1 MKRSMTNQNKIAL
14 GCIASTFILVA
25 GIAIGHKLGS
35 SSTTIIKHE
44 LPQLSEWEKLQMAII
59 KTESE
64 FDSLAVGKTK
74 DLGIFQITPIY
85 VDEVNRIL
93 GEEVYDHADALNPEK
108 AVEMFSIYQ
117 NYKNPTLDIDKAIQK
132 HNPNGG
138 YGYAVKVKRNLAFI
152 NAYERY
158 RKIIKNNE

>member
-1 MKRSMTNQNKIAL
+1 MTILDKIAL
-14 GCIASTFILVA
+14 GCVASILILVA
-25 GIAIGHKLGS
+25 GFAIGHKIGS
-35 SSTTIIKHE
+35 SNTTIIKHE

-85 VDEVNRIL
+85 VEEVNRIL
-93 GEEVYDHADALNPEK
+93 GEKVYDHADALNPEK

-117 NYKNPTLDIDKAIQK
+117 NHKNPTLDIDKAIQK

-138 YGYAVKVKRNLAFI
+138 YGYAVEVKRNLAFI
-152 NAYERY
+152 NTYERY
-158 RKIIKNNE
+158 RKIIKNHEY